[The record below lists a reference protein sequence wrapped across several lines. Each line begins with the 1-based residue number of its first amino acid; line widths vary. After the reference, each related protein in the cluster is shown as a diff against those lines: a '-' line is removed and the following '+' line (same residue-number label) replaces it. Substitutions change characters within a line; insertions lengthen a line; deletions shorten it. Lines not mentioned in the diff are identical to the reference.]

1 VHYCRLYYSN
11 LLWDINR
18 IFSGEHISR
27 HSEISLGL
35 YKELKM
41 KNKLNWLLTIVCIA
55 SLAVISCRS
64 MMDRITPCTVT
75 EQSYEY
81 VKGSLDG
88 FKEIDSLH
96 NVKKLH
102 NEIVIDHRTEQINL
116 KRLAEDDELDYSD
129 AIGFIDANI
138 KEAEYLQGVIVGNE
152 DQPFSLLGILA
163 GFTGGAAIGRALKR
177 KGDYSPAEMEEV
189 VAKAKRRND

>member
-1 VHYCRLYYSN
+1 MKDRKN
-11 LLWDINR
+11 ILLVTACVI
-18 IFSGEHISR
+18 
-27 HSEISLGL
+27 
-35 YKELKM
+35 
-41 KNKLNWLLTIVCIA
+41 C
-55 SLAVISCRS
+55 LAVISCRS
-64 MMDRITPCTVT
+64 LLDRVTPCTVT

-81 VKGSLDG
+81 VNESLDG

-102 NEIVIDHRTEQINL
+102 NEILIGHRTKQIDL
-116 KRLAEDDELDYSD
+116 KRLAEDDEFDYSD

-138 KEAEYLQGVIVGNE
+138 KESEYLQDIIIGSE

-177 KGDYSPAEMEEV
+177 KGDYSPEEVEAV
-189 VAKAKRRND
+189 VAKAKRRVD